1 MKRRAT
7 VTGAGGFI
15 GHHLVKYLK
24 EEGYWVRGVDIK
36 RPEYE
41 ESAADEFQLSDLR
54 EWQNCVGAA
63 EGVDEVYQLA
73 ADMGGIGYITAFH
86 ADVARNNVLI
96 NAHML
101 EAAHQGEVQRY
112 FYASS
117 ACIYPMYRQT
127 DPDVTPLRE
136 EDAYPAD
143 PEEGYG
149 WEKLY
154 AEKLCQYYREE
165 GKVSTT
171 VARFHNIYGPLGTYE
186 GGREKAPAAICRK
199 VALAPDGGEIEVWG
213 DGAQTRSFTY
223 VDDCVE
229 GIHRI
234 AQSGHPSPLNL
245 GTEELIS
252 VDGLVDLI
260 CVIAG
265 KTLEKRHDLSQPQ
278 GVRGRNS
285 DNSRLRAILGWEPP
299 TPLGAGMRE
308 TYSWIESE
316 LRQSGRIDQRV
327 AASVVGS

>member
-1 MKRRAT
+1 MLRAC

-15 GHHLVKYLK
+15 GHHMVKFLK
-24 EEGYWVRGVDIK
+24 ANGYWVRGVDIK
-36 RPEYE
+36 LPEYE
-41 ESAADEFQLSDLR
+41 ESAADEFEVLDLR
-54 EWQNCVGAA
+54 EQRYCLAA
-63 EGVDEVYQLA
+63 TYGVDEVYQLA

-101 EAAHQGEVQRY
+101 EASHTNEVDRY
-112 FYASS
+112 FFSSS

-165 GKVSTT
+165 RKVLTT
-171 VARFHNIYGPLGTYE
+171 VARFHNIYGPLGTYD

-199 VALAPDGGEIEVWG
+199 VALTPDSGEIEVWG

-223 VDDCVE
+223 IDDCVE
-229 GIHRI
+229 GIYRI
-234 AQSGHPSPLNL
+234 AQSDHPHPLNL
-245 GTEELIS
+245 GTHELIS
-252 VDGLVDLI
+252 VDALVDLI
-260 CVIAG
+260 SGIAG
-265 KTLEKRHDLSQPQ
+265 KTLVKRHDLDKPQ

-285 DNSRLRAILGWEPP
+285 DNSRLRAVLGWEPP
-299 TPLGAGMRE
+299 TPLADGLRD
-308 TYSWIESE
+308 TYGWIESQ
-316 LRQSGRIDQRV
+316 LREADRIP
-327 AASVVGS
+327 AAMAGAEG